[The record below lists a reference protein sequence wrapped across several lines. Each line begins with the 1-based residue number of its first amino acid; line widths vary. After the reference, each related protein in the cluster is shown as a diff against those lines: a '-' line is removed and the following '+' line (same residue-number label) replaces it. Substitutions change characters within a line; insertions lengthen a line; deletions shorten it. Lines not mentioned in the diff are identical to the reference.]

1 MDSLAMVTFTIPIL
15 YPVVVDL
22 GFGPIWFGVI
32 IVLVCEM
39 GAITPPVGINV
50 YVIAGVAPDVPMEK
64 IFKGIYP
71 FLIALVVC
79 TALLIAFPQ
88 IVLFLPSFMTY

>member
-1 MDSLAMVTFTIPIL
+1 MTNKNKQLE
-15 YPVVVDL
+15 PVVYST
-22 GFGPIWFGVI
+22 IGVAAMFLI
-32 IVLVCEM
+32 LV
-39 GAITPPVGINV
+39 AV
-50 YVIAGVAPDVPMEK
+50 YVIAGVAPDVPMET

-88 IVLFLPSFMTY
+88 IVLYLPSFMTY